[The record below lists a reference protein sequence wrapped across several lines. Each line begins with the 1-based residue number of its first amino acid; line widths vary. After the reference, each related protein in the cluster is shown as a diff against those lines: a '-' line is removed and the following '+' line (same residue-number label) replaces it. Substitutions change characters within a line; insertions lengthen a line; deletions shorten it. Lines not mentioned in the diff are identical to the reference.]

1 MILRR
6 LHLRDFRNY
15 ISLELDLSEHSNF
28 FAGKN
33 AQGKSNLL
41 EAIHTL
47 AMTRSFRSSNERDLM
62 RLGGER
68 YEITGEFIDK
78 LGIRH
83 YATICNDTA
92 AGKESNIDRKRLTSR
107 QWVGRFPVVLF
118 SPESHKITS
127 GPPVERRR
135 FVDMLLCQSSPAYLA
150 DLIEYNRVLRHRNT
164 LLGLAATA
172 NADFTVWSQ
181 ALAAVGCRVMAAR
194 FQLIDEYAQSL
205 HQAYAQIAGSPSPF
219 RVSYRTRFEST
230 QTTPERFLQRLQD
243 ARQHEERRKRTLLG
257 PHVDDFEFA
266 IGGKDVRQYGSRG
279 EQKTALMAL
288 KWAEAG
294 YLKAKT
300 GSAPMILLDDLPSE
314 LDAGRLRHA
323 IDCFA
328 DIGQLFITSVYPLD
342 LQMNAGYH
350 FEVAEGDV
358 RRVHEGVCPQG
369 FQSAH

>member
-15 ISLELDLSEHSNF
+15 AELELEFSEHSNF

-78 LGIRH
+78 LGVRH
-83 YATICNDTA
+83 YATVCNDA
-92 AGKESNIDRKRLTSR
+92 HAGKQSSIDRKRLTSR
-107 QWVGRFPVVLF
+107 QWVGAFPVVLF

-127 GPPVERRR
+127 GPPAERRR

-150 DLIEYNRVLRHRNT
+150 DLIEYNRVLRQRNT
-164 LLGLAATA
+164 LLAVSATA
-172 NADFTVWSQ
+172 SKDFTVWSQ
-181 ALAAVGCRVMAAR
+181 ALAAYGCRVVAAR
-194 FQLIDEYAQSL
+194 FQLIDEYAQTL
-205 HQAYAQIAGSPSPF
+205 HQAYAKIAGSPSPF
-219 RVSYRTRFEST
+219 RVFYRTRFEPT
-230 QTTPERFLQRLQD
+230 QTTPEVFLQRLQD
-243 ARQHEERRKRTLLG
+243 ARQYEERRRRTLIG

-266 IGGKDVRQYGSRG
+266 IGGKELRQFGSRG

-288 KWAEAG
+288 KWAEAE
-294 YLKAKT
+294 YLKTKT
-300 GSAPMILLDDLPSE
+300 GIAPMILIDDLPSE
-314 LDAGRLRHA
+314 LDTDRLQHA
-323 IDCFA
+323 IDRFTGN
-328 DIGQLFITSVYPLD
+328 GQLFITSILPLHPRMK
-342 LQMNAGYH
+342 LGYH
-350 FEVAEGDV
+350 FEVAEGEV
-358 RRVHEGVCPQG
+358 LRVK
-369 FQSAH
+369 